1 VPVRPAPNPGL
12 SSSRLKTIS
21 DELGTAVTLL
31 KAKPMTTSKASR
43 RPPIHMIDTEA
54 EALSDLALA
63 AQDRVPQVSELL
75 LDETARAT
83 THAAERIPTNVV
95 TMHATVR
102 FIDEASGK
110 EHSFQLVY
118 PGEADISAGRISI
131 LTPVGAGLI
140 GLREGQS
147 ILWPDRDGHERE
159 LKIVAVSRPAAAAG
173 GTAAQR

>member
-1 VPVRPAPNPGL
+1 MTN
-12 SSSRLKTIS
+12 I
-21 DELGTAVTLL
+21 
-31 KAKPMTTSKASR
+31 KARR

-54 EALSDLALA
+54 EALTDLALA
-63 AQDRVPQVSELL
+63 AEDRLPQVSELL
-75 LDETARAT
+75 LDEIARAT
-83 THAAERIPTNVV
+83 THTVDRVPPNVV

-110 EHSFQLVY
+110 EFSYQLAY
-118 PGEADISAGRISI
+118 PGEADIAAGRISV

-159 LKIVAVSRPAAAAG
+159 LKIVAVSQAT
-173 GTAAQR
+173 GTGQENTGTIGSRHG